1 MAQALTLFCLPYAGA
16 SAVVYQPWRRWAPS
30 WLAVEPVELPGHGSR
45 LGEPLRDEFD
55 VLVEQL
61 ADELAPRLPMNYALF
76 GHSLGALIAYEL
88 AHAFAARGMPA
99 PAALFVSGASAP
111 SRRDDGRYR
120 GLVGE
125 ERLKEELRCL
135 GGTSDEVLDDA
146 ELMALML
153 PVLAADF
160 RLCASFVRRERTPLA
175 CPLHVFGGTRDATV
189 PLPTLAAWQRET
201 CGEFSCETFDGG
213 HFFIKS
219 HERALWRRFESLVA
233 QRLALAV

>member
-1 MAQALTLFCLPYAGA
+1 MTRALTLFCLPYAGA
-16 SAVVYQPWRRWAPS
+16 SAAVYQPWRRRAPS
-30 WLAVEPVELPGHGSR
+30 WLAVEPVELPGHGCR
-45 LGEPLRDEFD
+45 LDETLLDEFGA
-55 VLVEQL
+55 LVEQL
-61 ADELAPRLPMNYALF
+61 ADELAPRLPANYALF
-76 GHSLGALIAYEL
+76 GHSLGALVAYEL
-88 AHAFAARGMPA
+88 AQTFVARGLPA

-125 ERLKEELRCL
+125 ERLKEELRRL
-135 GGTSDEVLDDA
+135 GGTPDEVLDDA

-160 RLCASFVRRERTPLA
+160 RLCASFVRRERAPLA
-175 CPLHVFGGTRDATV
+175 CPLHVFGGARDATV
-189 PLPTLAAWQRET
+189 PLLALAAWQRET

-219 HERALWRRFESLVA
+219 HERALWRRLESLAA
-233 QRLALAV
+233 QRVALAA